1 MVVPL
6 EIRIKRVMQR
16 DKISKEAVLKR
27 IQQQWS
33 DEQKIEKSTFI
44 IDNLSLESA
53 KHQVNEILKKL
64 IIQ

>member
-1 MVVPL
+1 
-6 EIRIKRVMQR
+6 MQR